1 MNKDWEEIWTE
12 EVTSNLHI
20 NLPSD
25 LEERITFEDPLHGPS
40 IVWSHDEHA
49 DVMVVSDEELEKE
62 RYEHVKS
69 TQIVGPGQIRPPKD
83 LMERLSRPVYPG
95 LEIAY
100 LAHEE
105 MLPEDSV
112 DASSQPNS
120 VYLLTESQVLT
131 FMNEVPGESDGDSL
145 REKLQ
150 ETPAFLPPVK

>member
-1 MNKDWEEIWTE
+1 MNKDWEEIWTK

-40 IVWSHDEHA
+40 VVWSYDEHA
-49 DVMVVSDEELEKE
+49 DVIVVSDEELEKD

-69 TQIVGPGQIRPPKD
+69 TETVGSGQIRPPKD
-83 LMERLSRPVYPG
+83 LMEKTSRPIYQG
-95 LEIAY
+95 LIIAY

-105 MLPEDSV
+105 MLSEDSENS
-112 DASSQPNS
+112 SSQPIS

-145 REKLQ
+145 RKKLQ